1 MKLTRSLLAVPLLAF
16 ASDVW
21 QPLKVDK
28 TVAIQLP
35 TTAEEVNFYS
45 WLSPAELRK
54 LPPARRIRMWVART
68 PQSLCAIMRIPNP
81 DKQRVN
87 KQDSP
92 QRRAF
97 YERVEHNS
105 IAEAHGQ
112 LLTHTT
118 FSVAGLTGFEF
129 MYRAPNTYSN
139 QQDLFYT
146 RSLVLDSICYSL
158 IFRPTSPSTNLG
170 RASTDQRL
178 RFFNSLT
185 VKP

>member
-1 MKLTRSLLAVPLLAF
+1 MKLTCFLFALPLLAF
-16 ASDVW
+16 APDVW

-28 TVAIQLP
+28 ALAIQLP
-35 TTAEEVNFYS
+35 ATAEEINFYS

-54 LPPARRIRMWVART
+54 LPSSRRIRMWVART
-68 PQSLCAIMRIPNP
+68 PQSMCAVMRIPNP
-81 DKQRVN
+81 DKQRVS
-87 KQDSP
+87 KQDTP

-97 YERVEHNS
+97 YERVERNS
-105 IAEAHGQ
+105 VAEAHGQ

-118 FSVAGLTGFEF
+118 FSVAGLTGIAFT
-129 MYRAPNTYSN
+129 YSAPNANSG

-158 IFRPTSPSTNLG
+158 IFRPASPSAAVG
-170 RASTDQRL
+170 HASTDQRV
-178 RFFNSLT
+178 RFFNSIT